1 MSFNIV
7 RGKQVHLNLQ
17 FVAMTNTKQGQI
29 QDFQRGRGHYEC
41 QRREFSRGVWGH
53 APPQKFLKNC
63 VSKMAISSILR
74 QILYSSKT
82 NFLLVNFAFVKKNPK
97 GGGGVGFAAPPR
109 LPPFESTTAKIE
121 SDCDCDVHLCWQS
134 LDDF

>member
-1 MSFNIV
+1 
-7 RGKQVHLNLQ
+7 
-17 FVAMTNTKQGQI
+17 
-29 QDFQRGRGHYEC
+29 
-41 QRREFSRGVWGH
+41 
-53 APPQKFLKNC
+53 
-63 VSKMAISSILR
+63 MAISSILR
-74 QILYSSKT
+74 QVLCSSKT

-97 GGGGVGFAAPPR
+97 GGGVCSPPPPPR

>member
-1 MSFNIV
+1 MP
-7 RGKQVHLNLQ
+7 L
-17 FVAMTNTKQGQI
+17 
-29 QDFQRGRGHYEC
+29 
-41 QRREFSRGVWGH
+41 
-53 APPQKFLKNC
+53 QKFLKNC
-63 VSKMAISSILR
+63 VSKMAISSIFR

-97 GGGGVGFAAPPR
+97 GEGG

-134 LDDF
+134 LDDFYIIVIIFNDLVP